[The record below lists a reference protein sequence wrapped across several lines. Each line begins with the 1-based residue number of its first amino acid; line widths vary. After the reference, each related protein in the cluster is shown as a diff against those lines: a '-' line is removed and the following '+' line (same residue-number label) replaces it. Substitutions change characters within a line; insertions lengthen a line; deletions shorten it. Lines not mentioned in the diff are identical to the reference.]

1 MKNKQEKNMVLNKKM
16 RLYGFHFLEIGMNP

>member
-16 RLYGFHFLEIGMNP
+16 RLYGFYFLEIGMNP